1 MIENTRII
9 TGTRQEVE
17 SELQEYLSG
26 HPNAKVLSSSHSVQA
41 VLDPVISSTES
52 TGTKPAENKEAKDTK
67 DKPAKEAK
75 EPKPKEITYITH
87 VCVIVGHVF
96 P

>member
-9 TGTRQEVE
+9 TGTIQEVE
-17 SELQEYLSG
+17 TKLQEYLSG

-41 VLDPVISSTES
+41 VLEEVAGTTETAAS
-52 TGTKPAENKEAKDTK
+52 KPADTK
-67 DKPAKEAK
+67 ETKEKPSKETK
-75 EPKPKEITYITH
+75 ESKPKPITYITH
-87 VCVIVGHVF
+87 LCVIVGHVF

>member
-9 TGTRQEVE
+9 TGTRKKVE
-17 SELQEYLSG
+17 TELQEYLSG

-41 VLDPVISSTES
+41 VLDPVTSTTEA
-52 TGTKPAENKEAKDTK
+52 TGTKPAEAKDAK

-75 EPKPKEITYITH
+75 PKDITYITH